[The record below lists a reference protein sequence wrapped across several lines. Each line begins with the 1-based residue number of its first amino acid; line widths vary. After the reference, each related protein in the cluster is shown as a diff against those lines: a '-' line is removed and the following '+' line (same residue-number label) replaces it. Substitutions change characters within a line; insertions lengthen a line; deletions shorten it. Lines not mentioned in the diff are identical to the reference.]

1 MTYFYDTCSLLSLQE
16 KVFEDN
22 EIFYISHITLQE
34 LENIK
39 TAYNKDEETK
49 FKARKLL
56 RLLVSHEG
64 NYNVIFYNTDWD
76 NEIANRGLQ
85 NNNDMKIIYTAY
97 KTHPEAIFVTED
109 LACKMLCRIFNL
121 TTQFSG
127 SDKDNYTGYKEITL
141 NNEELAEFYS
151 SILYEQKNKY
161 NLLNNEYLIVKTGNQ
176 TVDSYKWSNNKY
188 NKINYNKIE
197 SKMFGKITPQD
208 DYQALA
214 IDSLINNQLTVL
226 RGKAGSGKSYL
237 GLGYLLTALEKN
249 KIDKIIIFCNTV
261 ATKDSCKLGFYPGSK
276 NEKLLDSQIGNF
288 LIGKLGD
295 ICIVED
301 MINKGKLVLVPIA
314 DCRGMDTT
322 GMNAGIYITEAQN
335 TTVDMMKLVLQRIGE
350 DSICVIEGDDKTQVD
365 MNVYNGKNNGL
376 RRLSEVFRGE
386 DYYGEVTLQE
396 CHRSKI
402 AKTAEKL

>member
-121 TTQFSG
+121 TTRFSG
-127 SDKDNYTGYKEITL
+127 SDKDNYTGYKEVTL

-176 TVDSYKWSNNKY
+176 TVDSYKWSDNKY

-301 MINKGKLVLVPIA
+301 MINKGKLILVPIA

-402 AKTAEKL
+402 AKTAEKM